1 MHSSEEL
8 LESKELREKLINRLE
23 VLDKIKQLVTIPNT
37 ELLTVEQVAEYYEV
51 DVNTLNQVVTRHYDE
66 LTEDGFRIFKKNE
79 ILDLLHNERNVHDVF
94 SVKSL
99 KTHSLITIN
108 NLTISVN
115 NRGIRLFT
123 RRAVLRVG
131 MLLRDSEVAKRIRT
145 YLLDVE
151 NLATTEQKMQDIT
164 EEDKLLLSVIKA
176 KTNEERLT
184 AMNELYKYVDRY
196 KTQVDNLMKEN
207 NLLAHG
213 ISCWQERQIIN
224 KLVRKLAYSKYNSN
238 FWLAWDKLYDEMLY
252 KHNINIKARL
262 NNKQGK
268 DNTFFDVLTDEEIV
282 KAFQSIVALCKENN
296 VDVSEILEKHN
307 A

>member
-8 LESKELREKLINRLE
+8 LESKELREKLIDRLD
-23 VLDKIKQLVTIPNT
+23 VLDKVKELVCLPST
-37 ELLTVEQVAEYYEV
+37 ELMTVEQVADFYEV
-51 DVNTLNQVVTRHYDE
+51 PVESISTVAKRNTEE
-66 LTEDGFRIFKKNE
+66 LENDGFKFFKQGEVLKLLKVQNE
-79 ILDLLHNERNVHDVF
+79 LLVKTQAKVIVTLENEN
-94 SVKSL
+94 KL
-99 KTHSLITIN
+99 EIP
-108 NLTISVN
+108 
-115 NRGIRLFT
+115 NRGLRLFT
-123 RRAVLRVG
+123 KRSVLRVG

-151 NLATTEQKMQDIT
+151 NMATREQKMQNIE

-176 KTNEERLT
+176 KTNDERLT
-184 AMNELYKYVDRY
+184 AMNELYKYIDRY
-196 KTQVDNLMKEN
+196 KTQVDNLVKEN

-224 KLVRKLAYSKYNSN
+224 KLVRKLAYNKYGSN
-238 FWLAWDKLYDEMLY
+238 FGLVWEKLYDEMLY

-268 DNTFFDVLTDEEIV
+268 NNTFFDVLTDEEII
-282 KAFQSIVALCKENN
+282 KAFQSIVALCKEND

>member
-8 LESKELREKLINRLE
+8 LESKELREKLIDRLD
-23 VLDKIKQLVTIPNT
+23 VLDKVKELVCLPST
-37 ELLTVEQVAEYYEV
+37 ELMTVEQVADFYEV
-51 DVNTLNQVVTRHYDE
+51 PVESISTVAKRNTEE
-66 LTEDGFRIFKKNE
+66 LENDGFKFFKQGEVLKLLKVQNE
-79 ILDLLHNERNVHDVF
+79 LLVKTQAKVIVTLENEN
-94 SVKSL
+94 KL
-99 KTHSLITIN
+99 EIP
-108 NLTISVN
+108 
-115 NRGIRLFT
+115 NRGLRLFT
-123 RRAVLRVG
+123 KRSVLRVG

-268 DNTFFDVLTDEEIV
+268 NNTFFDVLTDEEII
-282 KAFQSIVALCKENN
+282 KAFQSIVALCKEND